1 MVYEIK
7 PLKSARDDIYKTDA
21 QKKFILPPPGTC
33 LIVGRTGSGKTTIVA
48 NLLKQRKMLKDYFDY
63 IYVFCLS
70 PCKVLEEHVDKIE
83 EANVFTDEDPEKL
96 KQLYEV
102 NKSAVKE
109 LGFKRAPHTLFILD
123 DIIQSTKFMNSSVLR
138 DIFFG
143 GTHSKCSLWLLSQ
156 QYKSVPKRLRINC
169 HSLIV
174 CHGITLSE
182 KEALAE
188 EYQSC
193 YLTKKEFLDLI
204 AYALKDAYSFMF
216 INNTN
221 PNKKECYHKGF
232 NEILVI
238 Q

>member
-1 MVYEIK
+1 MFEIK
-7 PLKSARDDIYKTDA
+7 PLKSARDGIHKTEA

-33 LIVGRTGSGKTTIVA
+33 IIIGRTGSGKTTIVA
-48 NLLKQRKMLKDYFDY
+48 NLLKQRKMLKDYYDY

-70 PCKVLEEHVDKIE
+70 PCKTLEEHVPQITE
-83 EANVFTDEDPEKL
+83 ENTFTDEDPEKL
-96 KQLYEV
+96 AKLYDV
-102 NKSAVKE
+102 NKKAVKE

-123 DIIQSTKFMNSSVLR
+123 DIVQSKKFMNSSVLR

-143 GTHSKCSLWLLSQ
+143 GTHAKCSLWLLSQ
-156 QYKSVPKRLRINC
+156 QYKSVPKRLRINT

-174 CHGITLSE
+174 CHGITESE

-193 YLTKKEFLDLI
+193 YLNKQEFYDLI
-204 AYALKDAYSFMF
+204 NYALTDPYSFMF
-216 INNTN
+216 INNVH
-221 PNKKECYHKGF
+221 PNKKECYRKGF

>member
-7 PLKSARDDIYKTDA
+7 PLKSARDDIYKTEA
-21 QKKFILPPPGTC
+21 QKKYILPPPGTT
-33 LIVGRTGSGKTTIVA
+33 IFIGRTGSGKTTIVA
-48 NLLKQRKMLKDYFDY
+48 NLLKQKKMLYNYFDK

-70 PCKVLEEHVDKIE
+70 PCQLLQEHVDLIE
-83 EANVFTDEDPEKL
+83 DENVFTNDDPEELKKL
-96 KQLYEV
+96 FDV
-102 NKSAVKE
+102 NKNAVKS
-109 LGFKRAPHTLFILD
+109 LGFKRAPHVLFILD

-188 EYQSC
+188 EYQSA
-193 YLTKKEFLDLI
+193 YLTKKEFIDLI
-204 AYALKDAYSFMF
+204 DYALKDSYSFMF

>member
-1 MVYEIK
+1 MFEIK
-7 PLKSARDDIYKTDA
+7 PLKSARDGIHKTEA

-33 LIVGRTGSGKTTIVA
+33 VIIGRTGSGKTTIVA
-48 NLLKQRKMLKDYFDY
+48 NLLKQRKMLKDYYDY

-70 PCKVLEEHVDKIE
+70 PCKTLEEHVPQITE
-83 EANVFTDEDPEKL
+83 ENTFTDEDPEKL
-96 KQLYEV
+96 AKLYDI
-102 NKSAVKE
+102 NKKAVKE

-123 DIIQSTKFMNSSVLR
+123 DIIQSKKFMNSSVLR

-156 QYKSVPKRLRINC
+156 QYKSVPKRLRINT

-174 CHGITLSE
+174 CHGITESE

-193 YLTKKEFLDLI
+193 YLNKKEFYDLI
-204 AYALKDAYSFMF
+204 DYALTEAYSFMF
-216 INNTN
+216 INNTH
-221 PNKKECYHKGF
+221 PNKKECYRKGF

>member
-1 MVYEIK
+1 M
-7 PLKSARDDIYKTDA
+7 
-21 QKKFILPPPGTC
+21 
-33 LIVGRTGSGKTTIVA
+33 
-48 NLLKQRKMLKDYFDY
+48 
-63 IYVFCLS
+63 FCLS
-70 PCKVLEEHVDKIE
+70 PCKTLEEHVPQITE
-83 EANVFTDEDPEKL
+83 ENTFTDEDPEKL
-96 KQLYEV
+96 AKLYDI
-102 NKSAVKE
+102 NKKAVKE

-123 DIIQSTKFMNSSVLR
+123 DIIQSKKFMNSSVLR

-156 QYKSVPKRLRINC
+156 QYKSVPKRLRINT

-174 CHGITLSE
+174 CHGITESE

-193 YLTKKEFLDLI
+193 YLNKKEFYDLI
-204 AYALKDAYSFMF
+204 DYALTEAYSFMF
-216 INNTN
+216 INNTH
-221 PNKKECYHKGF
+221 PNKKECYRKGF